1 MNWNEVR
8 LTTAFDNPNFIGPRY
23 EVLALLGQGGMGRV
37 FKVRDRLNGQL
48 VALKQVL
55 LDAPRLMVN
64 SGSKTF
70 NPRLS
75 LAREFQV
82 LASLRHPHI
91 ISVLDYG
98 FDSEQQPYFTMTLLD
113 RPRDICEAANGW
125 DLPGRINL
133 ILAVLQALAYLHR
146 RGIIHRDLKPDNV
159 LVDSQNQ
166 VRLLDFGLALQAGN
180 VYETGGTL
188 AYMAPEVLLEKPLT
202 RLSDLYSL
210 GVLSY
215 QILTGQHPFDVT
227 NISSL
232 VTAMIAGEVD
242 LTLLPA
248 GLQPVIGRL
257 LRPEPADR
265 YQNAEGVIVEL
276 CRATGRELPPE
287 TKAIRESFLQ
297 AASFV
302 GRDQELQQLLD
313 GVQDVISGRGNAWL
327 IGGESG
333 VGKTRLLDEL
343 RIQAITQGALT
354 LRGQAV
360 SEGGNPYR
368 LWQEI
373 VANLCLQTPLSD
385 LEASVLKGIVP
396 EIGTL
401 LGREVADAP
410 EVDADSNRR
419 RLLNALESLAR
430 QQKMPI
436 IILLEDLQWAGEG
449 LEILKII
456 SQRLPHLP
464 FMVIG
469 SYRDD
474 ETPDLPQQLPMMRVI
489 KLKRFEGGAISALT
503 VSMLGKELGQQ
514 PKVLDLLSRETE
526 GNPFF
531 IVEVVRA
538 LAEEAGQ
545 LANIGR
551 VTMPQALFVRG
562 MVTILERR
570 LQRVAAD
577 NLPLLKGA
585 AVYGRQLD
593 LKVLQRLSGRDNLD
607 PWLLDCSN
615 AAILEV
621 KHEVWQFSHDKL
633 RETLLRQLPAGER
646 QNLHRQVAQALEQA
660 YPDDTQNSHTLA
672 YHWQQVGD
680 LDKEA
685 HYRLLAGRLAISHGS
700 HRPAITHLERALQ
713 LTHERKATHLEKGQ
727 IARLLGDAQMGLG
740 NMPQA
745 KEILFQALVW
755 LGSPMPHSN
764 LALGLGL
771 LGQFVRQLF
780 YLRFPPRP
788 EQNPTKRQRYE
799 EILQAYRQ
807 LGLIF
812 FLSNDSI
819 KYVYT
824 TTTSLNAGEKTR
836 LFPEKAVLYSSMATV
851 TRLLSLRSLSHTY
864 RHKTEEHGNDWSIA
878 NVTLGLGITETADGN
893 WPEAIRWAELGIRL
907 SEQIGDYFAL
917 GAALNIAGTS
927 VFNQGNYLQ
936 ALEIFQRLHRLAI
949 QVENRLYQGW
959 GAVNQ
964 VTCLLRLGRDYDLAL
979 KLLVEAGHLVQETND
994 KVGEL
999 NVFATLALTHLR
1011 LGNQAE
1017 AIANL
1022 QIALPLMVLGAT
1034 SVGSYEGFHDISLL
1048 AFGLWEAGH
1057 SPAEAW
1063 AKECCQRLKG
1073 FARTFAFARPLYHLC
1088 LGYRA
1093 WLEGKT
1099 GQAQQETGRALQ
1111 WAEQVAMPYEQG
1123 LAHAYMAR
1131 YLAADD
1137 PGRDLHRQQALTIFK
1152 QLGINYA

>member
-1 MNWNEVR
+1 
-8 LTTAFDNPNFIGPRY
+8 
-23 EVLALLGQGGMGRV
+23 MGRV

-55 LDAPRLMVN
+55 LDVPRLITN

-98 FDSEQQPYFTMTLLD
+98 FDLEQQPYFTMTLLD
-113 RPRDICEAANGW
+113 HPRDICEVADGQ

-180 VYETGGTL
+180 IYETGGTL
-188 AYMAPEVLLEKPLT
+188 AYMSPEILMEKSPT
-202 RLSDLYSL
+202 HLSDLYSL
-210 GVLSY
+210 GILGY
-215 QILTGQHPFDVT
+215 QVLTGKHPFDIT
-227 NISSL
+227 NLSSL
-232 VTAMIAGEVD
+232 VRAMMVGEVD
-242 LTLLPA
+242 LSLLPA
-248 GLQPVIGRL
+248 ELQPVIGRL
-257 LRPEPADR
+257 LKPEPADR
-265 YQNAEGVIVEL
+265 YQDAEGVMVEL

-297 AASFV
+297 AANFV
-302 GRDQELQQLLD
+302 GREEELQQLLQ
-313 GVQDVISGRGNAWL
+313 GVEQVMSGRSSGWL

-343 RIQAITQGALT
+343 RIQAIIQGSLA

-368 LWQEI
+368 LWQDI
-373 VANLCLQTPLSD
+373 VANLCLQTPLNE
-385 LEASVLKGIVP
+385 LEASVLKAIVP
-396 EIGTL
+396 DIGFL
-401 LGREVADAP
+401 LGRPVADAP
-410 EVDADSNRR
+410 DVDADSNRR
-419 RLLNALESLAR
+419 RLLNTLEFLFR
-430 QQKMPI
+430 QQTKPI
-436 IILLEDLQWAGEG
+436 LLLLEDLQWAGEG
-449 LEILKII
+449 LELLQLIN
-456 SQRLPHLP
+456 QRLPKLP
-464 FMVIG
+464 FMIIG
-469 SYRDD
+469 TYRDD
-474 ETPDLPQQLPMMRVI
+474 EAPHLSHQLPTMRVI
-489 KLKRFEGGAISALT
+489 KLKRFEGEAISSLA
-503 VSMLGKELGQQ
+503 VSMLGQTLGQQ
-514 PKVLDLLSRETE
+514 PKILDLLSRETE

-551 VTMPQALFVRG
+551 VTMPEALFVRG

-577 NLPLLKGA
+577 NLPLLKAA

-593 LKVLQRLSGRDNLD
+593 VNVLQGVSGRNNLD
-607 PWLLDCSN
+607 SWLLDCSN
-615 AAILEV
+615 AAVLEV
-621 KHEVWQFSHDKL
+621 KHNIWQFAHDKL
-633 RETLLRQLPAGER
+633 RETLLGQLPAGER
-646 QNLHRQVAQALEQA
+646 QTLHRQVAQALEQT
-660 YPDDTQNSHTLA
+660 YPNDPQYLHTLA
-672 YHWQQVGD
+672 YHWQQAGD
-680 LDKEA
+680 LSKEA
-685 HYRLLAGRLAISHGS
+685 NYRLLAGRLAISYGS
-700 HRPAITHLERALQ
+700 HRPAIAHLERALQ
-713 LTHERKATHLEKGQ
+713 LADQRKATNLEKGQ

-740 NMPQA
+740 NMPKA
-745 KEILFQALVW
+745 KEILFQALGW
-755 LGSPMPHSN
+755 LGSPMPAGS
-764 LALGLGL
+764 LSLGFGL
-771 LGQFVRQLF
+771 LSQFIRQLF

-807 LGLIF
+807 LGFIF
-812 FLSNDSI
+812 FLSNDSLN
-819 KYVYT
+819 YVYA
-824 TTTSLNAGEKTR
+824 TTTSLNAGEKTD
-836 LFPEKAVLYSSMATV
+836 LFAEKAVLYSSMAIV
-851 TRLLSLRSLSHTY
+851 TRLLSLRGLSLTY
-864 RHKTEEHGNDWSIA
+864 RQKAEKSSTDWSVA
-878 NVTLGLGITETADGN
+878 NITLGLSITDTADGN
-893 WPEAIRWAELGIRL
+893 WAEAIRWAELGIRL

-927 VFNQGNYLQ
+927 VFNQGDYLK
-936 ALEIFQRLHRLAI
+936 ALEIFQRLHQLAI
-949 QVENRLYQGW
+949 QVENHLYQGW

-964 VTCLLRLGRDYDLAL
+964 VTCLLRLGRDSDLVFQ
-979 KLLVEAGHLVQETND
+979 LLIEAGQLAQETND
-994 KVGEL
+994 KVGTL
-999 NVFATLALTHLR
+999 NVFATLALAHFR

-1022 QIALPLMVLGAT
+1022 QKALPFMVAGAT

-1048 AFGLWEAGH
+1048 AFTLWEGGH
-1057 SPAEAW
+1057 RPAEAW

-1073 FARTFAFARPLYHLC
+1073 FAGTFAFARPLYHLA

-1093 WLEGKT
+1093 WLEGKV
-1099 GQAQQETGRALQ
+1099 GQAQQQAEQALQ

-1123 LAHAYMAR
+1123 LAHAHLAR
-1131 YLAADD
+1131 YLAAEV

-1152 QLGINYA
+1152 QLGADYTHEETARLLPAP

>member
-1 MNWNEVR
+1 
-8 LTTAFDNPNFIGPRY
+8 
-23 EVLALLGQGGMGRV
+23 MGRV
-37 FKVRDRLNGQL
+37 FKVRDRLNGQQ

-55 LDAPRLMVN
+55 LDAQRLIMS

-98 FDSEQQPYFTMTLLD
+98 FDVGQQPYFTMTLLD
-113 RPRDICEAANGW
+113 RPRDICRAADGW
-125 DLPGRINL
+125 DVPGRVNL

-180 VYETGGTL
+180 LYETGGTL
-188 AYMAPEVLLEKPLT
+188 AYMSPEVLLDKPPS
-202 RLSDLYSL
+202 RLSDLYSV

-215 QILTGQHPFDVT
+215 QVLTGQHPFDVT

-232 VTAMIAGEVD
+232 VRAMMDGDVD
-242 LTLLPA
+242 LSLLPA
-248 GLQPVIGRL
+248 GIQPVIGRL

-265 YQNAEGVIVEL
+265 YQEAEEVIVEL

-302 GRDQELQQLLD
+302 GRDQELHQLLD
-313 GVQDVISGRGNAWL
+313 GVQQVISGRGNGWL

-343 RIQAITQGALT
+343 RTQAIIQGALT

-373 VANLCLQTPLSD
+373 VANLCLQTPLND
-385 LEASVLKGIVP
+385 LEASVLKSIVP
-396 EIGTL
+396 EIGDL
-401 LGREVADAP
+401 LGREVADP
-410 EVDADSNRR
+410 SEVDADSNRR
-419 RLLNALESLAR
+419 RLLNTLESLF
-430 QQKMPI
+430 QQQTNPI
-436 IILLEDLQWAGEG
+436 ILLLEDLQWAGEG
-449 LEILKII
+449 LELLKAV
-456 SQRLPHLP
+456 SQRLPHSP
-464 FMVIG
+464 FMLVG
-469 SYRDD
+469 TYRDD
-474 ETPDLPQQLPMMRVI
+474 EAPNLPHQLPMMRVI
-489 KLKRFEGGAISALT
+489 KLKRFEEAAISALT
-503 VSMLGKELGQQ
+503 VSMLGQELGQQ

-551 VTMPQALFVRG
+551 ITMPQALFVRG

-570 LQRVAAD
+570 LQRVATD

-593 LKVLQRLSGRDNLD
+593 VNVLQVLSGRDNLD

-615 AAILEV
+615 AAVLEV
-621 KHEVWQFSHDKL
+621 KHGVWQFSHDKL
-633 RETLLRQLPAGER
+633 RETLLRQLPAAER
-646 QNLHRQVAQALEQA
+646 QSLHSQVAQALEKA
-660 YPDDTQNSHTLA
+660 YPNESQNFHTLA
-672 YHWQQVGD
+672 YHWQQAGD
-680 LDKEA
+680 SGKEA
-685 HYRLLAGRLAISHGS
+685 HYRLLAGRLAVSQGS
-700 HRPAITHLERALQ
+700 HRPAIAHLERALHLAQ
-713 LTHERKATHLEKGQ
+713 ERKATNLEKGQ

-745 KEILFQALVW
+745 KAVLFQALSW
-755 LGSPMPHSN
+755 LGSPMPTGN
-764 LALGLGL
+764 LSLGLGL
-771 LGQFVRQLF
+771 LGQFIRQLF
-780 YLRFPPRP
+780 YLRFPSRP

-807 LGLIF
+807 LGFIF

-819 KYVYT
+819 NYVYT

-836 LFPEKAVLYSSMATV
+836 LFPEKAVLYSSMAIV
-851 TRLLSLRSLSHTY
+851 TRLLSLHTLSRIY
-864 RHKTEEHGNDWSIA
+864 RRKAEEYGNDWSIA

-893 WPEAIRWAELGIRL
+893 WAEAIRWAELGVRL

-917 GAALNIAGTS
+917 GAALNVAGTS
-927 VFNQGNYLQ
+927 VFNQGDYVK
-936 ALEIFQRLHRLAI
+936 ALEIFQRLYHLAI

-979 KLLVEAGHLVQETND
+979 KLLVEAGNLVQETND

-999 NVFATLALTHLR
+999 NVFATLALVHFR

-1022 QIALPLMVLGAT
+1022 QLALPLMVSGAT

-1048 AFGLWEAGH
+1048 AFTLWEGGH
-1057 SPAEAW
+1057 RPAEAW

-1073 FARTFAFARPLYHLC
+1073 FARTFAFARPLYHLA
-1088 LGYRA
+1088 LGYRS
-1093 WLEGKT
+1093 WLEGKVS
-1099 GQAQQETGRALQ
+1099 QAQEQANQALQ

-1123 LAHAYMAR
+1123 LAHTHLAR

-1152 QLGINYA
+1152 QLEANYTHQELVRLLLAP